1 MTRIK
6 KKITKEELARIVGA
20 NNFSLVKNNVY
31 CAKCGIT
38 RIVDYEKHII
48 ADPSGETILRGN
60 CKKCGHN
67 VARVLETGESK

>member
-1 MTRIK
+1 MS
-6 KKITKEELARIVGA
+6 KKITKKELARKIGVD
-20 NNFSLVKNNVY
+20 NFSLVENNVY
-31 CAKCGIT
+31 CAKCGIM
-38 RIVDYEKHII
+38 RIDDYEKHII

>member
-1 MTRIK
+1 MS
-6 KKITKEELARIVGA
+6 KKITKEELMHKIGA

-38 RIVDYEKHII
+38 RIVDYEKDIVV
-48 ADPSGETILRGN
+48 DSSGDTILRGN